1 MSTFAL
7 PITNSSSALQTF
19 EFTLT
24 GPVTVPDRQ
33 DAPHPHDVI
42 IDPTNSYILTPDL
55 GADLIRIFAIDTQ
68 RNDGTLI
75 ECEPHKTTPGNG
87 PRHAVFNH
95 NVLYVTN
102 ELADSVSTYSVSYR
116 GDSDSDSNSNKKAC
130 ALSLQLQQE
139 FQPGPNNTLP
149 ANSYV
154 AEIRLV
160 ENTCRQRADVYVSV
174 RGDQGFAPDD
184 SIAFLDATSSSSS
197 SASPAFSLQN
207 LTSSFGSFPRTLVI
221 SDDGE
226 YVAVG
231 NQKSSSVAIVQRDSQ
246 TGQLGALLGN
256 LQVGSVSAGLSS
268 VIWGSD

>member
-1 MSTFAL
+1 M

-24 GPVTVPDRQ
+24 GPVTVPNRQ

-42 IDPTNSYILTPDL
+42 LDPTNSYILTPDL

-87 PRHAVFNH
+87 PRHAIFNH

-116 GDSDSDSNSNKKAC
+116 GDSDSDSNNKAC
-130 ALSLQLQQE
+130 AFSLQLQQE
-139 FQPGPNNTLP
+139 FQPGPNNALP

-154 AEIRLV
+154 SEIRLV
-160 ENTCRQRADVYVSV
+160 ENTCRQCADVYVSV
-174 RGDQGFAPDD
+174 RGDQGFALDD
-184 SIAFLDATSSSSS
+184 SIAFLDATPSSS
-197 SASPAFSLQN
+197 SASSTLSLQN

-268 VIWGSD
+268 VIWGPD